1 MGCTEDISGEI
12 YLDNNATTK
21 PLPEV
26 TEAMREAMGEGF
38 GNPSSAHSAGERA
51 RRRMDLARERTSGL
65 VGCSPEDL
73 IFTSSGTESNNMVFY
88 SCTRKKEKPRV
99 VTTQV
104 EHSSIMKMC
113 SFLELNNV
121 RVEMLEVDG
130 QGVLDIR
137 RLEDAISGKTDLVS
151 VQWVNNETGVMQDM
165 AGISEI
171 CRKNGVP
178 LHTDAAQAVGKLE
191 VDLAKLHVDFLSF
204 TAHKIS
210 GPQGAAVLYAKDRL
224 LVNPVLF
231 GGFQEE
237 GFRPGTENLPGIA
250 GLGTACETRR
260 ARLKRAVAKMRDLR
274 DRFEKTITGSIPD
287 TSVNGGGGERVCNT
301 SNIHFGGTDGRKL
314 VSLLDETG
322 IRCSQSSACTN
333 FDVTPSYVLT
343 AMGMDEQHAYSSI
356 RFSFCPENTF
366 EEIERAAEIIREK
379 CEFLRSRPR

>member
-51 RRRMDLARERTSGL
+51 RRRMDLARRRTSDL

-113 SFLELNNV
+113 SFLELNDV

-130 QGVLDIR
+130 QGVLDIG

-165 AGISEI
+165 AGISEV

-260 ARLKRAVAKMRDLR
+260 ARLERAVAKMRDLR

-314 VSLLDETG
+314 VSLLDEAG

-343 AMGMDEQHAYSSI
+343 AMGMDEQHAHSSI
-356 RFSFCPENTF
+356 RFSICPENTF

>member
-12 YLDNNATTK
+12 YLDNNATTR

-38 GNPSSAHSAGERA
+38 GNPSSAHSAGGRA
-51 RRRMDLARERTSGL
+51 RRRMDLARRRTSGL

-113 SFLELNNV
+113 SFLELNGV

-130 QGVLDIR
+130 QGVLDIG

-191 VDLAKLHVDFLSF
+191 VDLAELHVDFLSF

-260 ARLKRAVAKMRDLR
+260 ARLKRAVEKMKDLR
-274 DRFEKTITGSIPD
+274 DRFEKTVTGSIPD

-314 VSLLDETG
+314 VSLLDEAG

-343 AMGMDEQHAYSSI
+343 AMGLDEQHAHSSI

>member
-12 YLDNNATTK
+12 YFDNNATTR

-26 TEAMREAMGEGF
+26 TEAMHEAMGEGF

-51 RRRMDLARERTSGL
+51 RRRMDLARKRTSDL

-88 SCTRKKEKPRV
+88 SCTGKKNRPRI

-113 SFLELNNV
+113 NFLELNDV
-121 RVEMLEVDG
+121 HIEMLEVDE
-130 QGVLDIR
+130 QGVLDIQ
-137 RLEDAISGKTDLVS
+137 RLEDALSEKTDLVS
-151 VQWVNNETGVMQDM
+151 VQWVNNETGVIQDM
-165 AGISEI
+165 ASISEL
-171 CRKNGVP
+171 CRKNSVL
-178 LHTDAAQAVGKLE
+178 LHTDAAQAVGKLK

-224 LVNPVLF
+224 LVNPFLF

-250 GLGTACETRR
+250 GLGTACEIRHTSFEQDIG
-260 ARLKRAVAKMRDLR
+260 KMRGLR
-274 DRFEKTITGSIPD
+274 DQFEKTIIESIPD
-287 TSVNGGGGERVCNT
+287 TSINGGGGERVCNT
-301 SNIHFGGTDGRKL
+301 TNIHFGGTDGRKL
-314 VSLLDETG
+314 VSLLDEAG

-343 AMGMDEQHAYSSI
+343 AMGLDEQHAYSSI
-356 RFSFCPENTF
+356 RFSFCPENSF
-366 EEIERAAEIIREK
+366 EETQKATEIIREK
-379 CEFLRSRPR
+379 CEFLRNHPC

>member
-1 MGCTEDISGEI
+1 MGCTEEISGEI
-12 YLDNNATTK
+12 YLDNNATTR

-26 TEAMREAMGEGF
+26 TEAMHEAMGEGF

-51 RRRMDLARERTSGL
+51 RNRMDLARKRTSGL

-88 SCTRKKEKPRV
+88 SCTMKKEKPRV

-113 SFLELNNV
+113 NFLELNDV
-121 RVEMLEVDG
+121 HIEMLKVDR
-130 QGVLDIR
+130 QGILDIR
-137 RLEDAISGKTDLVS
+137 RLENAISGKTDLVS
-151 VQWVNNETGVMQDM
+151 VQWVNNETGVIQDI
-165 AGISEI
+165 ASISEV
-171 CRKNGVP
+171 CRKNGAL

-191 VDLAKLHVDFLSF
+191 IDLAKLHVDFLSF

-224 LVNPVLF
+224 LVNPFLF

-250 GLGTACETRR
+250 GFGTACEIRHTRLEQ
-260 ARLKRAVAKMRDLR
+260 AIGKMKDLR
-274 DRFEKTITGSIPD
+274 DRFEKIIIESIPD
-287 TSVNGGGGERVCNT
+287 TSINGGGAERICNT
-301 SNIHFGGTDGRKL
+301 TNIHFGGTDGRKL
-314 VSLLDETG
+314 VSLLDEAG

-343 AMGMDEQHAYSSI
+343 AMGLDEQHAYSSI

-366 EEIERAAEIIREK
+366 EEIERAAEIAREK
-379 CEFLRSRPR
+379 CEFLSSQSC

>member
-12 YLDNNATTK
+12 YFDNNASTR

-26 TEAMREAMGEGF
+26 TEAMHEAMGEGF

-51 RRRMDLARERTSGL
+51 RRRMDLARKRTSDL
-65 VGCSPEDL
+65 LGCSPEDI

-88 SCTRKKEKPRV
+88 SCTRKKERPRI

-113 SFLELNNV
+113 SFLELNDV
-121 RVEMLEVDG
+121 RIEMLEVDR
-130 QGVLDIR
+130 QGIIDIR
-137 RLEDAISGKTDLVS
+137 RLKSAISEKTDLVS
-151 VQWVNNETGVMQDM
+151 VQWVNNETGVIQDM
-165 AGISEI
+165 ASISEV

-191 VDLAKLHVDFLSF
+191 IDLAKLHVDFLSF

-224 LVNPVLF
+224 LVNPFLF

-237 GFRPGTENLPGIA
+237 GFRPGTENLPGVA
-250 GLGTACETRR
+250 GLGTACETRLT
-260 ARLKRAVAKMRDLR
+260 RLEEAIGKMKDLR
-274 DRFEKTITGSIPD
+274 DGFEKTIMESIPEV
-287 TSVNGGGGERVCNT
+287 SINGGGAQRVCNT
-301 SNIHFGGTDGRKL
+301 TNIHFGGTNGREL
-314 VSLLDETG
+314 VTLLDEAG
-322 IRCSQSSACTN
+322 VRCSQSSACTN
-333 FDVTPSYVLT
+333 FDVTPSYVLI
-343 AMGMDEQHAYSSI
+343 AMGLDEQHAHSSV

-366 EEIERAAEIIREK
+366 EEVQRAAEIIREK
-379 CEFLRSRPR
+379 CEFLRKRAR

>member
-51 RRRMDLARERTSGL
+51 RRRMDLARRRTSGL

-113 SFLELNNV
+113 SFLELNDV

-165 AGISEI
+165 EGISEV

-260 ARLKRAVAKMRDLR
+260 ARLKRAVGKMKDLR
-274 DRFEKTITGSIPD
+274 DRFEKTVTGSIPD

-314 VSLLDETG
+314 VSLLDEAG

-343 AMGMDEQHAYSSI
+343 AMGLDEQHAHSSI

-366 EEIERAAEIIREK
+366 EEIERAAETIREK
-379 CEFLRSRPR
+379 CEFLRSRPS

>member
-1 MGCTEDISGEI
+1 MGCTEEISGEI
-12 YLDNNATTK
+12 YFDNNATTR

-26 TEAMREAMGEGF
+26 TEAMCEAMGEGF

-51 RRRMDLARERTSGL
+51 RCRMDLARKRISDL
-65 VGCSPEDL
+65 VGCSPENL
-73 IFTSSGTESNNMVFY
+73 IFTSSGTESNNMVLY

-113 SFLELNNV
+113 SFLELNDV
-121 RVEMLEVDG
+121 RVELLEVDR

-137 RLEDAISGKTDLVS
+137 RLENAISEKTDLVS
-151 VQWVNNETGVMQDM
+151 VQWVNNETGVIQDM
-165 AGISEI
+165 ASISEV
-171 CRKNGVP
+171 CRENGVP
-178 LHTDAAQAVGKLE
+178 LHTDAAQAVGKFK
-191 VDLAKLHVDFLSF
+191 VDLAKLCVDFLSF

-224 LVNPVLF
+224 LVNPFLF

-250 GLGTACETRR
+250 GFGTACEIRHTR
-260 ARLKRAVAKMRDLR
+260 LEQAVGKMKDLR
-274 DRFEKTITGSIPD
+274 DRFEKMIIDSIPD
-287 TSVNGGGGERVCNT
+287 TSINGGGGKRVCNT
-301 SNIHFGGTDGRKL
+301 TNIHFGGTDGRKL
-314 VSLLDETG
+314 VSLLDEAG

-343 AMGMDEQHAYSSI
+343 AMGLDEQHAYSSI

-366 EEIERAAEIIREK
+366 EEVRRAAEIIREK
-379 CEFLRSRPR
+379 CESLRSRPC

>member
-12 YLDNNATTK
+12 YLDNNATTR

-26 TEAMREAMGEGF
+26 TEAMREAMGESF

-51 RRRMDLARERTSGL
+51 RRRMDLARKRTSGL
-65 VGCSPEDL
+65 VGCSPENL

-88 SCTRKKEKPRV
+88 SCTRKKEKPRI

-113 SFLELNNV
+113 NFLELNDV
-121 RVEMLEVDG
+121 RIEMLEVDG

-137 RLEDAISGKTDLVS
+137 RLENAISRKTDLVS
-151 VQWVNNETGVMQDM
+151 VQWVNNETGVIQDM
-165 AGISEI
+165 ASISEV
-171 CRKNGVP
+171 CRKTGAP
-178 LHTDAAQAVGKLE
+178 LHTDAAQAAGKLE
-191 VDLAKLHVDFLSF
+191 IDLGKLHVDFLSF

-224 LVNPVLF
+224 LVNPFLF

-250 GLGTACETRR
+250 GFGTACETRHS
-260 ARLKRAVAKMRDLR
+260 RLERAVGKMRDLR
-274 DRFEKTITGSIPD
+274 DQFEKRIIESIPD
-287 TSVNGGGGERVCNT
+287 TSVNGGGAERICNT
-301 SNIHFGGTDGRKL
+301 ANIHFGGTDGREL
-314 VSLLDETG
+314 VSLLDGAG

-343 AMGMDEQHAYSSI
+343 AMGLDERHAYSSI

-366 EEIERAAEIIREK
+366 EEIQRAAEIIREK
-379 CEFLRSRPR
+379 CEFLRSRPG

>member
-121 RVEMLEVDG
+121 HVEMLEVDG

-191 VDLAKLHVDFLSF
+191 VDLGKLHVDFLSF

-260 ARLKRAVAKMRDLR
+260 ARLKRAVEKMRDLR

-314 VSLLDETG
+314 VSLLDEAG

-343 AMGMDEQHAYSSI
+343 AMGLDEQHAHSSI

-379 CEFLRSRPR
+379 CEFLRSRHR

>member
-1 MGCTEDISGEI
+1 MGCTEEISGEI
-12 YLDNNATTK
+12 YLDNNATTR

-26 TEAMREAMGEGF
+26 TEAMHEAMGEGF

-51 RRRMDLARERTSGL
+51 RHRMDLARKRTSDL

-73 IFTSSGTESNNMVFY
+73 IFTSSGTESNNMIFY
-88 SCTRKKEKPRV
+88 SCTRKKEKPHV

-113 SFLELNNV
+113 NFLELNDV
-121 RVEMLEVDG
+121 HIEMLKVDRHG
-130 QGVLDIR
+130 ILDIR
-137 RLEDAISGKTDLVS
+137 RLENAISEKTDLVS
-151 VQWVNNETGVMQDM
+151 VQWVNNETGVIQDI
-165 AGISEI
+165 ASISEV
-171 CRKNGVP
+171 CRKNGVL

-224 LVNPVLF
+224 LVNPFLF

-250 GLGTACETRR
+250 GFGTACEIRHTRLEQ
-260 ARLKRAVAKMRDLR
+260 AIGKMKDLR
-274 DRFEKTITGSIPD
+274 DRFEKIITESIPG
-287 TSVNGGGGERVCNT
+287 TSVNGGGGERICNT
-301 SNIHFGGTDGRKL
+301 TNIHFGGTDGREL
-314 VSLLDETG
+314 VSRLDEAG

-333 FDVTPSYVLT
+333 FDITPSYVLT
-343 AMGMDEQHAYSSI
+343 AMGLDEQHAYSSI

-366 EEIERAAEIIREK
+366 EEIERAAEIVREK
-379 CEFLRSRPR
+379 CEFLSSQPC

>member
-12 YLDNNATTK
+12 YFDNNATTK

-26 TEAMREAMGEGF
+26 TEAMHEAMGEGF

-51 RRRMDLARERTSGL
+51 RRHMDLARQRTSDL

-88 SCTRKKEKPRV
+88 SCTKKKEKPRV

-113 SFLELNNV
+113 SFLELNDV
-121 RVEMLEVDG
+121 HIEMLEVDR
-130 QGVLDIR
+130 QGILDIR
-137 RLEDAISGKTDLVS
+137 RLEDAISEKTDLVS
-151 VQWVNNETGVMQDM
+151 VQWVNNETGVIQDM
-165 AGISEI
+165 ARISEV
-171 CRKNGVP
+171 CRKNKVL

-210 GPQGAAVLYAKDRL
+210 GPQGVAVLYAKDRL
-224 LVNPVLF
+224 LVNPFFF

-250 GLGTACETRR
+250 GFGTACGIRCTRLEQ
-260 ARLKRAVAKMRDLR
+260 AIGKMKDLR
-274 DRFEKTITGSIPD
+274 DRFEKTIIESIAD
-287 TSVNGGGGERVCNT
+287 TSINGGGGKRICNT
-301 SNIHFGGTDGRKL
+301 TNIHFGGTDGRDL
-314 VSLLDETG
+314 VSLLDEAG

-343 AMGMDEQHAYSSI
+343 AMGLDEQHAYSSI

-366 EEIERAAEIIREK
+366 EEIERATEIIQEK
-379 CEFLRSRPR
+379 CEFLRSRSC

>member
-1 MGCTEDISGEI
+1 MGCTEEISGET
-12 YLDNNATTK
+12 YLDNNATTR

-26 TEAMREAMGEGF
+26 KKAMHEAMGEGF

-51 RRRMDLARERTSGL
+51 RRRMDLARKRISDL

-88 SCTRKKEKPRV
+88 SCTRKKERPHV

-113 SFLELNNV
+113 NFLELNDV
-121 RVEMLEVDG
+121 HIEMLEVDKHG
-130 QGVLDIR
+130 ILDIQ
-137 RLEDAISGKTDLVS
+137 RLENAISEKTDLVS
-151 VQWVNNETGVMQDM
+151 VQWVNNETGVIQNI
-165 AGISEI
+165 ASISEV
-171 CRKNGVP
+171 CRKNGVL

-210 GPQGAAVLYAKDRL
+210 GPQGAAVLYAKNRL
-224 LVNPVLF
+224 LVNPFLF

-250 GLGTACETRR
+250 GFGAACEIRHK
-260 ARLKRAVAKMRDLR
+260 RLEQAIGKMKDLR
-274 DRFEKTITGSIPD
+274 DRFEKIIIEFIPD
-287 TSVNGGGGERVCNT
+287 TSVNGAGGERICNT
-301 SNIHFGGTDGRKL
+301 TNIHFGGTDGRKL
-314 VSLLDETG
+314 VSLLDEAG

-343 AMGMDEQHAYSSI
+343 AMGLDEQHAYSSI

-379 CEFLRSRPR
+379 CEFLSSQPC

>member
-12 YLDNNATTK
+12 YFDNNATTR

-26 TEAMREAMGEGF
+26 TEAVREAMGGGF

-51 RRRMDLARERTSGL
+51 RRRMNLARERTSAL
-65 VGCSPEDL
+65 VGCSPEEL

-88 SCTRKKEKPRV
+88 SCTRKKENPRV

-113 SFLELNNV
+113 SFLELNGV
-121 RVEMLEVDG
+121 HVEMLEVDRR
-130 QGVLDIR
+130 GVLDVR
-137 RLEDAISGKTDLVS
+137 RLEDAVSGKTDLVS
-151 VQWVNNETGVMQDM
+151 VQWVNNETGVTQDM
-165 AGISEI
+165 AGISEV
-171 CRKNGVP
+171 CRKNGVL

-191 VDLAKLHVDFLSF
+191 VDLEELHVDFLSF

-224 LVNPVLF
+224 LVNPFLF

-250 GLGTACETRR
+250 GLGTACEIRR
-260 ARLKRAVAKMRDLR
+260 ARLEQAIGKMRELR

-287 TSVNGGGGERVCNT
+287 TSVNGGGERVCNT

-314 VSLLDETG
+314 VSLLDESG

-333 FDVTPSYVLT
+333 FEVAPSYVLT
-343 AMGMDEQHAYSSI
+343 AMGLGEQHAYSSV
-356 RFSFCPENTF
+356 RFSFCPENTP
-366 EEIERAAEIIREK
+366 EEVQRAAEIIREK
-379 CEFLRSRPR
+379 CEFLRSRSC

>member
-12 YLDNNATTK
+12 YFDNNATTR

-26 TEAMREAMGEGF
+26 TEAMHEAMGKSF

-51 RRRMDLARERTSGL
+51 RRHMDLARRRISDL

-113 SFLELNNV
+113 SFLELNDV
-121 RVEMLEVDG
+121 RIEMLEVDR
-130 QGVLDIR
+130 QGIVDIR
-137 RLEDAISGKTDLVS
+137 RLKSAISEKTDLVS
-151 VQWVNNETGVMQDM
+151 VQWVNNETGVIQDM
-165 AGISEI
+165 ASISEV

-178 LHTDAAQAVGKLE
+178 LHTDAAQAAGKLNI
-191 VDLAKLHVDFLSF
+191 DLAKLHVDFLSF

-210 GPQGAAVLYAKDRL
+210 GPQGVAVLYAKDRL
-224 LVNPVLF
+224 LVNPFLF

-250 GLGTACETRR
+250 GFGAACEIRR
-260 ARLKRAVAKMRDLR
+260 SRLEEVMGKMKGLR
-274 DRFEKTITGSIPD
+274 DGFEKTIIESIPEV
-287 TSVNGGGGERVCNT
+287 SINGGGAQRVCNT
-301 SNIHFGGTDGRKL
+301 TNIHFGGTDGREL
-314 VSLLDETG
+314 VSLLDEAG

-343 AMGMDEQHAYSSI
+343 AMGLDKQHAYSSV

-366 EEIERAAEIIREK
+366 EEVQRAAEIIREK
-379 CEFLRSRPR
+379 CEFLRKRAC

>member
-12 YLDNNATTK
+12 YFDNNATTR

-26 TEAMREAMGEGF
+26 TEAMHEAMGEGF

-51 RRRMDLARERTSGL
+51 RRRMDLARKRTSDL

-113 SFLELNNV
+113 NFLELNDV
-121 RVEMLEVDG
+121 HIEMLEVDR

-137 RLEDAISGKTDLVS
+137 RLENAISEKTDLVS
-151 VQWVNNETGVMQDM
+151 VQWVNNETGVIQDM
-165 AGISEI
+165 ASISEV
-171 CRKNGVP
+171 CRKNGVL

-224 LVNPVLF
+224 LVNPFLF

-237 GFRPGTENLPGIA
+237 GFRPGTENLPGVA
-250 GLGTACETRR
+250 GFGTACEIRFT
-260 ARLKRAVAKMRDLR
+260 RLKQATGKMKDLR
-274 DRFEKTITGSIPD
+274 DRFEKTIIESIPD

-301 SNIHFGGTDGRKL
+301 TNIHFGGTDGREL
-314 VSLLDETG
+314 VSLLDEAG

-343 AMGMDEQHAYSSI
+343 AMGLDEQHAYSSV

-366 EEIERAAEIIREK
+366 EEIQRATEIIREK
-379 CEFLRSRPR
+379 CEFLRSNPR

>member
-12 YLDNNATTK
+12 YFDNNATTK

-26 TEAMREAMGEGF
+26 TEAMHEAMGEGF

-51 RRRMDLARERTSGL
+51 RRHMDLARQRTSDL

-88 SCTRKKEKPRV
+88 SCTKKKEKPRV

-113 SFLELNNV
+113 SFLELNDV
-121 RVEMLEVDG
+121 HIEMLEVDR
-130 QGVLDIR
+130 QGILDIR
-137 RLEDAISGKTDLVS
+137 RLEDAISEKTDLVS
-151 VQWVNNETGVMQDM
+151 VQWVNNETGVIQDM
-165 AGISEI
+165 ARISEV
-171 CRKNGVP
+171 CRKNKVL

-210 GPQGAAVLYAKDRL
+210 GPQGVAVLYAKDRL
-224 LVNPVLF
+224 LVNPFFF

-250 GLGTACETRR
+250 GFGTACGIRCTRLEQ
-260 ARLKRAVAKMRDLR
+260 AIGKMKDLR
-274 DRFEKTITGSIPD
+274 DRFEKTIIESIAD
-287 TSVNGGGGERVCNT
+287 TSINGGDGKRICNT
-301 SNIHFGGTDGRKL
+301 TNIHFGGTDGREL
-314 VSLLDETG
+314 VSLLDEAG

-343 AMGMDEQHAYSSI
+343 AMGLDEQHAYSSI

-366 EEIERAAEIIREK
+366 EEIERATEIIQEK
-379 CEFLRSRPR
+379 CEFLRSRSC

>member
-12 YLDNNATTK
+12 YFDNNATTK

-26 TEAMREAMGEGF
+26 TEAMHEAMGEGF

-51 RRRMDLARERTSGL
+51 RRHMDLARQRTSDL

-113 SFLELNNV
+113 SFLELNDV
-121 RVEMLEVDG
+121 HIEMLEVDR
-130 QGVLDIR
+130 QGILDIR
-137 RLEDAISGKTDLVS
+137 RLEDAISEKTDLVS
-151 VQWVNNETGVMQDM
+151 VQWVNNETGVIQDM
-165 AGISEI
+165 ARISEV
-171 CRKNGVP
+171 CRKNKVL

-224 LVNPVLF
+224 LVNPFFF

-250 GLGTACETRR
+250 GFGTACGIRCTRLEQ
-260 ARLKRAVAKMRDLR
+260 AIGKMKDLR
-274 DRFEKTITGSIPD
+274 DRFEKTIIESIAD
-287 TSVNGGGGERVCNT
+287 TSINGGDGKRICNT
-301 SNIHFGGTDGRKL
+301 TNIHFGGTDGREL
-314 VSLLDETG
+314 VSLLDEAG

-343 AMGMDEQHAYSSI
+343 AMGLDEQHAYSSI

-366 EEIERAAEIIREK
+366 EEIERATEIIQEK
-379 CEFLRSRPR
+379 CEFLRSRSC